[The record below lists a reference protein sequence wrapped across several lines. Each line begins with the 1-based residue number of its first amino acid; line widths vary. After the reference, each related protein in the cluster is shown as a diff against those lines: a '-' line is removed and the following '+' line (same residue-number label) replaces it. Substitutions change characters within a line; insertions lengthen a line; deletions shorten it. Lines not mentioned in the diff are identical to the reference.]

1 MLPLFWV
8 GAAVASAFVGKKIYD
23 SVTEK
28 DNDDYNFEEKEQ
40 SDSEIQYNNLLNAYK
55 EDFKYKKIE
64 LVTSSYT
71 DACKNSTKPF
81 IVFAKSQE
89 LDDIDEQIYSLENDI
104 EQLKEIQNQLKTKIK
119 EIS

>member
-1 MLPLFWV
+1 MLPLFWI

-28 DNDDYNFEEKEQ
+28 DNDNYSFEERKQ
-40 SDSEIQYNNLLNAYK
+40 SDSEIQYNNLLNVYK
-55 EDFKYKKIE
+55 ENFKSEQIE
-64 LVTSSYT
+64 LATSSYT

-81 IVFAKSQE
+81 IAFVKSQK
-89 LDDIDEQIYSLENDI
+89 LDDLDKQIHSLENNI
-104 EQLKEIQNQLKTKIK
+104 KQLEEIQSQLKTKLE

>member
-1 MLPLFWV
+1 MLPLFWI

-28 DNDDYNFEEKEQ
+28 DDDYSFEKKEQ

-55 EDFKYKKIE
+55 ENFKSKKIE
-64 LVTSSYT
+64 LATSSYT

-89 LDDIDEQIYSLENDI
+89 LDDIDEQIYSLENNI
-104 EQLKEIQNQLKTKIK
+104 EQLKEIQNQLKTKLE